1 MILFII
7 IMYKIEYVLFFKNST
22 KQKFTYIWINYRKES
37 NFFFF
42 LNIDTDTNVW
52 NFWRYL
58 TIFPGVFPSSLAP
71 FLSLSC
77 APNLFKKQR
86 SPWGLVDKRE
96 KIIGAA
102 GYRLEN
108 LIQRATSKTS
118 TINNNNGISIKQSTT
133 VQVSHVWLARVQK
146 RKLKTRAAYSTGW
159 LQKPDLTSGRYL
171 VQYKTWGVRQENKT
185 RAWCILQQAH
195 SKNTLVRSWELNKRI
210 NRTSQRIDLWFG
222 ECPLKTIFSKDLPFL
237 SI

>member
-1 MILFII
+1 
-7 IMYKIEYVLFFKNST
+7 MYYFLKIVRSKNSLISGLIT
-22 KQKFTYIWINYRKES
+22 EKNLI
-37 NFFFF
+37 FFFF
-42 LNIDTDTNVW
+42 
-52 NFWRYL
+52 FWISILIR
-58 TIFPGVFPSSLAP
+58 TFEIFDDIWQFSRGVFPSSLAP